1 MKPRLLTD
9 ADRRSGLC
17 LAAAL
22 TPLLAQANPQG
33 MAVQSGTATTT
44 VSGSQ
49 LNIHTSQHAVLN
61 WQSFNIAPGET
72 TRFHQPGPSSVVWNQ
87 IQDQSPSQ
95 IFGNLE
101 ANGIVV
107 LMNQSGFYFGPDAY
121 VNVAGLVVS
130 TALAPVE
137 SAAGMFWQFSGA
149 PPQAAIV
156 NYGQLNT
163 ARGGSLFLIAEK
175 VENHGTVS
183 APEGR
188 VGLLAQQEV
197 LLSNRPD
204 GLGLAS
210 TVRLPSGS
218 VNNSGRVVADAGT
231 IALHAAVVNQSGLV
245 QANTVR
251 ERNGVIELVA
261 SDAVTLGEQSVTRAS
276 GNTAEP
282 GNGGRIE
289 IKSEGSFRDVASS
302 VIDVS
307 GGAGGDGGFVE
318 VSAVAL
324 PAIRST
330 IDGSA
335 APGGQG
341 GHLLIDP
348 EDIILGSSGS
358 DSIGSGSVGAED
370 PPTTLTLDVNTAFV
384 GFSQISLQATR
395 NIQLTANTLWDL
407 AASTGISSPGS
418 LLTLEAGNNITI
430 GNGASLVAGEGWS
443 VTLQAGRDFNTP
455 GAVHAGTGNISL
467 SGTGSIEGRE
477 GDLNLLAGN
486 NVTVAAG
493 FVRTVG
499 GGDITVQ
506 ALAGNVNSGN
516 RVNGYLFQPTGYLVD
531 PDLGGIST
539 AAGGDVTL
547 RAGQDIISYL
557 PLPGGVQTDAGSG
570 AFGSAPGDVTLE
582 AGRDISGHFVVRNGT
597 GSITAGRNAGT
608 ESRLLALSLA
618 SGGWDVAAGAD
629 ILLQEVRNSN
639 GVFNNVGF
647 ASSPTRHFFDY
658 ADDAHVILT
667 AGNSVQLRGTA
678 LPRYGDDF
686 SRSLTPLYPGR
697 LEITAGSGGVI
708 LGNDVTLFPSPTG
721 NLSIQTTGD
730 GPLIGTKPG
739 DLVQLVVSDSERRQY
754 RNSGDF
760 GLMDHG
766 RVPLHLDDPEPVRLD
781 IAGDMTGIL
790 LGVPKRAE
798 ITVGGDMINS
808 RFDGQNLRPEDVTRI
823 QVAGDIINRNEFTS
837 VPLEVEPD
845 WWLLDLAFPPLTG
858 DLAGVIGLFLYDAPN
873 KTLTFRGRMSGDQQR
888 ILSNLPV
895 QVFDANGLPVF
906 LPNGDP
912 LTQNVPFLSPEVSA
926 QLYQA
931 SQDIPL
937 NPDTGYRLGG
947 GGLFE
952 ITARNLDLGATVGI
966 VSQGP
971 RGNTALANYFTR
983 GADIA
988 VTLGGDL
995 NMFSTTIS
1003 SLNGGDITVLAEGSV
1018 NVGSR
1023 TFTGNDTRAR
1033 GIFTVDPSDVT
1044 VIARG
1049 DINVNG
1055 SRIAGYDGGNVV
1067 VTSLEGNVDAG
1078 TGGSGVA
1085 AVEKI
1090 YVDPVTRQI
1099 LTYSPTIPGS
1109 GILATTF
1116 PPPMDPA
1123 FPASLNSV
1131 GNITIDAPQGN
1142 IVANAGGVVQISLN
1156 GIGRDGRLVT
1166 LRAGTTDAEGNVIH
1180 VGNIDATGSGVIG
1193 TSVKLDATGDITGV
1207 VVARENIDVN
1217 AQQSVNVT
1225 ALAQGNVSVSAGGS
1239 VSGTIIG
1246 IGSVN
1251 ASGASVDAALLS
1263 QNVTASGDVSSSQVG
1278 FSQGTAANAT
1288 SQSLQSDEQTKVVA
1302 AAQGEDEDDRK
1313 RTSRELPLLSR
1324 SMGRVTVIL
1333 PKP

>member
-1 MKPRLLTD
+1 MKSRLLTD

-33 MAVQSGTATTT
+33 MTVQSGVATAT

-49 LNIHTSQHAVLN
+49 LNIHTSQNAVLN

-87 IQDQSPSQ
+87 IQDQNPSQ

-121 VNVAGLVVS
+121 VNAAGLVVS
-130 TALAPVE
+130 TAVAPVE

-149 PPQAAIV
+149 PPRAAII
-156 NYGQLNT
+156 NHGQLST
-163 ARGGSLFLIAEK
+163 TRGGSLFLIAEK
-175 VENHGTVS
+175 IENQGTVS

-204 GLGLAS
+204 GLGLTS

-282 GNGGRIE
+282 GDGGRIE

-307 GGAGGDGGFVE
+307 GGVGGDGGFVE
-318 VSAVAL
+318 VSATAL
-324 PAIRST
+324 SAIRST
-330 IDGSA
+330 IDGRA

-348 EDIILGSSGS
+348 EDIILGSSGT
-358 DSIGSGSVGAED
+358 DTIGSGNVGAND

-395 NIQLTANTLWDL
+395 NIQLTAGTLWDL
-407 AASTGISSPGS
+407 AASTGVSSPGS

-443 VTLQAGRDFNTP
+443 VRLQAGRDFETDTVRP
-455 GAVHAGTGNISL
+455 GTGNISL

-477 GDLNLLAGN
+477 GNLNLLAGN
-486 NVTVAAG
+486 NITVAAG
-493 FVRTVG
+493 SIRTMG
-499 GGDITVQ
+499 GGNINVQ
-506 ALAGNVNSGN
+506 AVGGNVNSGN
-516 RVNGYLFQPTGYLVD
+516 KASGYLFLPSGYLVD
-531 PDLGGIST
+531 PALGGIST
-539 AAGGDVTL
+539 AAGGDVTI

-570 AFGSAPGDVTLE
+570 AFGSAPGNVILE

-597 GSITAGRNAGT
+597 GSIAAGRNAGT
-608 ESRLLALSLA
+608 ESRLLALSLV
-618 SGGWDVAAGAD
+618 SGGWEVAAGAD

-658 ADDAHVILT
+658 AADAYVVLNG
-667 AGNSVQLRGTA
+667 GNSVQLRGSA
-678 LPRYGDDF
+678 LPRYDDDF

-697 LEITAGSGGVI
+697 LEITAGRGGVI

-721 NLSIQTTGD
+721 NLSIQTTGE
-730 GPLIGTKPG
+730 GSLIGTKPG

-760 GLMDHG
+760 GLTDHA
-766 RVPLHLDDPEPVRLD
+766 RVPLHLEDLEPVRLD
-781 IAGDMTGIL
+781 IAGDLKGIL

-845 WWLLDLAFPPLTG
+845 WWLLDLAYPPLTG

-873 KTLTFRGRMSGDQQR
+873 KTLTFRGRMTGDQQR

-895 QVFDANGLPVF
+895 QFFDANDLPVF
-906 LPNGDP
+906 MPNGEP
-912 LTQNVPFLSPEVSA
+912 MTRNVPFLSPEVA
-926 QLYQA
+926 TQLYQA
-931 SQDIPL
+931 SQDVPL

-971 RGNTALANYFTR
+971 RGNSALANYFTR

-988 VTLGGDL
+988 VTLEGDL

-1023 TFTGNDTRAR
+1023 TFTGDDTRAR

-1090 YVDPVTRQI
+1090 HVDPVTRQI

-1123 FPASLNSV
+1123 FPASLNPV
-1131 GNITIDAPQGN
+1131 GNITVEAPRGD

-1156 GIGRDGRLVT
+1156 GLGRDGRIVT
-1166 LRAGTTDAEGNVIH
+1166 LRAGTLDDEGNVVY

-1193 TSVKLDATGDITGV
+1193 TSVKLEATGDISGV

-1239 VSGTIIG
+1239 VSGTIVG
-1246 IGSVN
+1246 IGSVS

-1288 SQSLQSDEQTKVVA
+1288 SQSLQSDEQNRVVA
-1302 AAQGEDEDDRK
+1302 ATQGEDEDERK
-1313 RTSRELPLLSR
+1313 RSPRELPLLSR
-1324 SMGRVTVIL
+1324 SVGRVTVIL